1 MQHELGILWR
11 SLLRFWFQ
19 INSNTFIVFCNSLR
33 IFCKMSSEYVFMYE
47 VFTPAAHDCKK

>member
-1 MQHELGILWR
+1 MQHELGILW

-47 VFTPAAHDCKK
+47 IFTPAARDCKK